1 MPYILLFQRGG
12 ELLSLSEISQGLSE
26 LLGLA
31 CSVEVGGKRIAAGE
45 WNKASAEFHEGKIY
59 VELPDLEVDEGTPL
73 VSIEATPRLDRDDS
87 IQKIIDEILQQDET
101 LKEELDRNKRDV
113 MLTFDES
120 PAGMEAGYALAYTI
134 ASETGSGILLPSAND
149 EDGTLWFEDA
159 EDFADEV
166 FNDDEEGDE
175 DEEED

>member
-1 MPYILLFQRGG
+1 
-12 ELLSLSEISQGLSE
+12 
-26 LLGLA
+26 
-31 CSVEVGGKRIAAGE
+31 
-45 WNKASAEFHEGKIY
+45 
-59 VELPDLEVDEGTPL
+59 
-73 VSIEATPRLDRDDS
+73 ATPRLDRDDS

-166 FNDDEEGDE
+166 FGDDEGGDE
-175 DEEED
+175 DEED